1 MSLTLGLTE
10 EQVETFSRDGCLIVE
25 GFLSSDECDEIKERT
40 YQIVAEADLS
50 EHPMVIFDTRA
61 NNQARTDYFITS
73 GDKIRFFFEEGA
85 VDEQGKLKVPIDRAL
100 NKMGHALHALDPV
113 FKKYT
118 CGDKVQGIAKS
129 LKLAKPAIAQS
140 MVIFKQPNIGGDVG
154 PHQDS
159 TFLDTTPKSLIGF
172 WIALEDADIEN
183 GCLWFIPGS
192 QGTEVKLRMVRTTID
207 GGAMVTKFEGTQL
220 EGIKDEDFVP
230 APVKK
235 GALVLI
241 HGQVIHKSEMNKS
254 PRSRNIYTFH
264 LYDAGVSEW
273 NKANW
278 LQPSEELPFPYLY

>member
-1 MSLTLGLTE
+1 KNNMSLTE
-10 EQVETFSRDGCLIVE
+10 EQVEAFGRDGCLVVE
-25 GFLSSDECDEIKERT
+25 GFLSSDECDEIKQRAYKIIT
-40 YQIVAEADLS
+40 EADLS
-50 EHPMVIFDTRA
+50 KHPMVTFETRA
-61 NNQARTDYFITS
+61 NKQATSNYFITS

-85 VDEQGKLKVPIDRAL
+85 VDEQGKLTVPIDRAL

-113 FKKYT
+113 FKNYT
-118 CGDKVQGIAKS
+118 FGDKVKGVAQS
-129 LKLAKPAIAQS
+129 LKLKRPTIVQS
-140 MVIFKQPNIGGDVG
+140 MVIFKQPNIGGDVR

-159 TFLDTTPKSLIGF
+159 TYLDTTPRSLIGF
-172 WIALEDADIEN
+172 WIALEDADVEN

-192 QGTEVKLRMVRTTID
+192 QGTEVRQRMVRTTID
-207 GGAMVTKFEGTQL
+207 GALATKFEGTQL
-220 EGIKDEDFVP
+220 DVKEEDFVA

-273 NKANW
+273 SKDNW

>member
-1 MSLTLGLTE
+1 MSLTE
-10 EQVETFSRDGCLIVE
+10 EQVEAFSRDGCLIVE
-25 GFLSSDECDEIKERT
+25 GFLSSNECDEIKERA
-40 YQIVAEADLS
+40 YQIISEADIS
-50 EHPMVIFDTRA
+50 KHPMVVFDTRV
-61 NNQARTDYFITS
+61 NKQASTNYFITS

-85 VDEQGKLKVPIDRAL
+85 IDEQGKLTVPMDRAL

-118 CGDKVQGIAKS
+118 CGDKVKGIAKS
-129 LKLAKPAIAQS
+129 LKLQIPTIVQS

-154 PHQDS
+154 AHQDS
-159 TFLDTTPKSLIGF
+159 TFLDTSPRSLIGF
-172 WIALEDADIEN
+172 WIALEDADLEN

-192 QGTEVKLRMVRTTID
+192 QKTEVKLRMVRTSIN
-207 GGAMVTKFEGTQL
+207 GSIGTKFEGTQL
-220 EGIKDEDFVP
+220 EIQEEFVP

-273 NKANW
+273 SKDNW
-278 LQPSEELPFPYLY
+278 LQPSEELPFPHLY